1 MGGNRDFPGDTAVK
15 NSPVMQ
21 EIQVPSLGQ
30 EDTLEEEM
38 ATTPVFLPGK
48 ISWTGKPGGL
58 QSIEE
63 QRVGHSRAQVGL
75 REPIKVAEFDKE
87 ENMIFQEDM
96 VFLEP
101 LGTGLPHRSCHG
113 TQLLLKFATEI
124 KWECGSA
131 FSGHCLL

>member
-87 ENMIFQEDM
+87 EVCNLNLTEKEENMIFQEDM

-101 LGTGLPHRSCHG
+101 LGT
-113 TQLLLKFATEI
+113 
-124 KWECGSA
+124 
-131 FSGHCLL
+131 

>member
-1 MGGNRDFPGDTAVK
+1 M
-15 NSPVMQ
+15 
-21 EIQVPSLGQ
+21 
-30 EDTLEEEM
+30 
-38 ATTPVFLPGK
+38 
-48 ISWTGKPGGL
+48 
-58 QSIEE
+58 
-63 QRVGHSRAQVGL
+63 GL
-75 REPIKVAEFDKE
+75 REPIKVAEFDKEEVCNLNLTEKE

-101 LGTGLPHRSCHG
+101 LGTGLPHRNCHG